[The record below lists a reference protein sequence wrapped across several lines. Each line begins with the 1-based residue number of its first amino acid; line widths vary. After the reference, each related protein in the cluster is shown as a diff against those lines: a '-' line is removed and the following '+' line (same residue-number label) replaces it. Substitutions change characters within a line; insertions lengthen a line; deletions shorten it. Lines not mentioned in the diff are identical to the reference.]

1 MRTLLVSLFC
11 VITLAS
17 ISACGFVGFPGVYR
31 INVEQGNIIDQ
42 TKVDKLKIGMSRR
55 QVRFILG
62 TPMIEDSFNHDRW
75 DYTHTIRNGKN
86 SILDQSLI
94 VYFEGEKLS
103 RIEGDFTPTPDE
115 PEPEP
120 DPVSNLEPTGEA
132 TLESAL
138 DPADQPE
145 ADSSSES

>member
-11 VITLAS
+11 VITLSS
-17 ISACGFVGFPGVYR
+17 ISACGFVGFPGVYV

-62 TPMIEDSFNHDRW
+62 TPMIEDSFNPDRW
-75 DYTHTIRNGKN
+75 DYTHTIRNGK
-86 SILDQSLI
+86 DSLLNENLV
-94 VYFEGEKLS
+94 VYFEEEKLS
-103 RIEGDFTPTPDE
+103 RIEGDFTPTPPE
-115 PEPEP
+115 PEPEANP
-120 DPVSNLEPTGEA
+120 EPAADPSAEP

-138 DPADQPE
+138 E
-145 ADSSSES
+145 F

>member
-11 VITLAS
+11 AITLVS
-17 ISACGFVGFPGVYR
+17 ISACSFVGFPGVYR

-42 TKVDKLKIGMSRR
+42 EKVDKLKVGMSRR

-62 TPMIEDSFNHDRW
+62 TPMLQDSFNQDRW
-75 DYTHTIRNGKN
+75 DYIHTIRNGRN
-86 SILDQSLI
+86 SILDHSLI
-94 VYFEGEKLS
+94 VYFDDDKLS
-103 RIEGDFTPTPDE
+103 RIEGDFAPTPDE

-138 DPADQPE
+138 EPAEQP
-145 ADSSSES
+145 

>member
-11 VITLAS
+11 AITLVS

-31 INVEQGNIIDQ
+31 IDVEQGNIIDQ
-42 TKVDKLKIGMSRR
+42 EKVDKLKIGMSRR

-62 TPMIEDSFNHDRW
+62 TPMIEDSFNTDRW
-75 DYTHTIRNGKN
+75 DYTHTIRNGRD
-86 SILDQSLI
+86 SILNQNLI
-94 VYFEGEKLS
+94 VFFEGEKLS

-115 PEPEP
+115 PKPATNP
-120 DPVSNLEPTGEA
+120 DPTAEP

-138 DPADQPE
+138 E
-145 ADSSSES
+145 

>member
-11 VITLAS
+11 AITLAS
-17 ISACGFVGFPGVYR
+17 ISACGFVGFPGVYV

-42 TKVDKLKIGMSRR
+42 LKVDKLKIGMSRR

-62 TPMIEDSFNHDRW
+62 TPMIEDSFNPDRW
-75 DYTHTIRNGKN
+75 DYTHTIRNGKD
-86 SILDQSLI
+86 SILDENLI
-94 VYFEGEKLS
+94 VFFEDDKLS

-120 DPVSNLEPTGEA
+120 DVASNPEPTGEP

-138 DPADQPE
+138 E
-145 ADSSSES
+145 F

>member
-11 VITLAS
+11 AITLVS

-42 TKVDKLKIGMSRR
+42 EKVDKLKIGMSRR

-62 TPMIEDSFNHDRW
+62 TPMIEDSFNTDRW

-86 SILDQSLI
+86 SILNQNLT
-94 VYFEGEKLS
+94 VFFEADKLS
-103 RIEGDFTPTPDE
+103 RIEGDYTPTVEE
-115 PEPEP
+115 PEPAASPAAEP
-120 DPVSNLEPTGEA
+120 DAASDAET
-132 TLESAL
+132 T
-138 DPADQPE
+138 PAN
-145 ADSSSES
+145 